1 LAVKT
6 VQKFYKNSEIK
17 TVTGEIMKTVF
28 AILTLMALVGCSS
41 ANESRQPASRA
52 GRAYQE
58 PKVMN
63 NQNVDTESLY
73 QACVKEW
80 PELYCRNRMGR

>member
-1 LAVKT
+1 
-6 VQKFYKNSEIK
+6 
-17 TVTGEIMKTVF
+17 MKT
-28 AILTLMALVGCSS
+28 ILVILSVLSLCACASS
-41 ANESRQPASRA
+41 SDRQPASRA

-63 NQNVDTESLY
+63 NQNVDTETLFR
-73 QACVKEW
+73 ACLKEW